1 MNRCSQVLADKC
13 TTTLAGFIRSS
24 GAIKIDHLTFNGSLK
39 YLMLCDPSISV
50 VITGAS
56 SFEIYE
62 SSLGMIVPNGPAI
75 SQARLSDFLLG
86 VTRVRKQYEDVL
98 RLKACGASAAWLL
111 VSTYYC
117 AYFACVELG
126 KIMNRIPMSLEDS
139 DLYSLACKAV
149 GTDHA
154 AFFAAKHTNFVGSEH
169 AGKLIFRSIGT
180 KPHQAAW
187 ENALYVLRQV
197 LGGKG
202 WTDANYY
209 IDLLENAELSPSRI
223 RNTWNYRRP
232 DYFGNSGERQAS
244 EFKKLVGNSPGATE
258 WLKRTKGLVAPL
270 DPCIVAVFC
279 EALASAISD
288 AGHRA
293 GELVRQAGD
302 K

>member
-1 MNRCSQVLADKC
+1 M
-13 TTTLAGFIRSS
+13 
-24 GAIKIDHLTFNGSLK
+24 TFNGSLK